1 MLERFS
7 RTKAFWVFPPPM
19 ESDGPCK
26 VNTCGDKAGLAIFK
40 CESRLFNAFLY
51 IVGYLDIVEVYF

>member
-1 MLERFS
+1 
-7 RTKAFWVFPPPM
+7 M